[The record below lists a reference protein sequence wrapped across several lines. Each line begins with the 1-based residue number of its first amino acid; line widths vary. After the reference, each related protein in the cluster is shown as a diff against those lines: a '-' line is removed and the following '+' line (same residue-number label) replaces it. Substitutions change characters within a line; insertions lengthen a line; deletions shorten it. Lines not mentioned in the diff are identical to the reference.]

1 MRVQAMMDIG
11 SGGELTVR
19 LRGCDCTAC
28 EGQSEYDE
36 GDQIKYVHKK
46 LPSDLY
52 PK

>member
-36 GDQIKYVHKK
+36 GDQIKYVH
-46 LPSDLY
+46 PIFTF
-52 PK
+52 